1 MIYTKKAFFL
11 FAITFAGRLCAITHA
26 EREALL
32 AEAAEKQALLRELVE
47 KIFAQ
52 DALIQSYTERAGAK
66 ISAIATLEEKM
77 FGISAKETYE
87 KTTQEIKDFFA
98 KSPIKNPITL
108 SEECLLESNPISGKV
123 LIKIYTTQAAIYEF
137 IILFNLI
144 QEWELTANSLN
155 QILIKLDHPVT
166 R

>member
-1 MIYTKKAFFL
+1 MIYSKKALFL
-11 FAITFAGRLCAITHA
+11 YAIACVGTLCAITPA

-32 AEAAEKQALLRELVE
+32 AEAAEKHALLRDLVE

-52 DALIQSYTERAGAK
+52 DALIKSYTEKAGAK
-66 ISAIATLEEKM
+66 ISDIATFEEKM
-77 FGISAKETYE
+77 FGTSAKETYE

-108 SEECLLESNPISGKV
+108 SEECLRESNPISGKV

-144 QEWELTANSLN
+144 KEWELTANSLN
-155 QILIKLDHPVT
+155 QVLIKLDHPVT